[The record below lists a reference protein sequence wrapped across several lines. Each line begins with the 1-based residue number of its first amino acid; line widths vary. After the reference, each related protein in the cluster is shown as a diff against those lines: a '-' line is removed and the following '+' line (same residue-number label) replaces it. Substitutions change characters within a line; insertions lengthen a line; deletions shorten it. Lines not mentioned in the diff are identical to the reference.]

1 MDLIPIYIIFIPIL
15 TSIIIYIFRHKYI
28 NYLVFL
34 SQSLMTFLCI
44 QYYSAFGENTA
55 KTLVFG
61 GWSKEIGI
69 ALKNDYLSL
78 SFVLLTIFM
87 WWIVIIFCWD
97 KRKQD
102 YKFLF
107 FLIFLEGTFLGLI
120 QTNDLFNLFVFIEIT
135 TVLSS
140 ILILYKKDGY
150 SVRAGLYYLLFN
162 SVGMILYLIGLIF
175 VYNLCGTLN
184 MDIVSERIVPL
195 RNMDAIRLSYI
206 FVMAAV
212 GVKSAFFPLYNWL
225 PKAHSAAPSSIS
237 ALLSGLLVKS
247 GLYAFIRLN
256 TMYGI
261 EEFKEFFFLLGFF
274 TALSGI
280 VFAVSQK
287 DIKQI
292 LAFHTISQIGI
303 ILMGLSSFY
312 GKTFYGGVFHII
324 NHALFKALLFMG
336 AGIIINTYGVR
347 RISEIRG
354 VFKRLPFTSILM
366 VTGMLAITGAPFL
379 NGFISKSII
388 KYGLTESVFKTYMF
402 YILNLGTS
410 ISFVKFSQMFF
421 GKSEINKKDAF
432 SESIAMLLLSLACI
446 FLGIFFVP
454 VGRMLFYIDLE
465 FISFS
470 SISIW
475 INYLITLMI
484 AYFIYRLF
492 ISKEL
497 WIIKKIRHIHISFGA
512 ANFLLV
518 LFVFIMIMWK
528 YISIP
533 F

>member
-1 MDLIPIYIIFIPIL
+1 MDLIPIYLIFIPII
-15 TSIIIYIFRHKYI
+15 TSITIYIFHNKYI
-28 NYLVFL
+28 SYLVFL
-34 SQSLMTFLCI
+34 SQSIVTFLSI
-44 QYYSAFGENTA
+44 RYYSFFDEKTT

-61 GWSKEIGI
+61 DWPKEIGI

-78 SFVLLTIFM
+78 LFIFLTLFI
-87 WWIVIIFCWD
+87 WWIVIIYCWD

-107 FLIFLEGTFLGLI
+107 FLMFLEGAFLGII

-135 TVLSS
+135 TILSS

-162 SVGMILYLIGLIF
+162 SVGMIFYLIGLIF
-175 VYNLCGTLN
+175 LYNISGTLN
-184 MDIVSERIVPL
+184 IDIITQRIALL
-195 RNMDAIRLSYI
+195 RDTDSIRLSYI
-206 FVMAAV
+206 FIMAAI
-212 GVKSAFFPLYNWL
+212 GVKSAFFPVYNWL

-256 TMYGI
+256 AMYGI

-274 TALSGI
+274 TALSGV

-312 GKTFYGGVFHII
+312 GKTFYGGVFHIL
-324 NHALFKALLFMG
+324 NHALFKSLLFMG
-336 AGIIINTYGVR
+336 AGIIINTYGKR
-347 RISEIRG
+347 RITEIRG
-354 VFKRLPFTSILM
+354 VFKVLPFTSILM
-366 VTGMLAITGAPFL
+366 IIGMLSITGAPFF
-379 NGFISKSII
+379 NGFISKTII
-388 KYGLTESVFKTYMF
+388 KYGLKESAYKSYMF

-410 ISFVKFSQMFF
+410 VSFVKLSQIFF
-421 GKSEINKKDAF
+421 GKSDVKKYN
-432 SESIAMLLLSLACI
+432 SIGENMAMFLLGLGCI
-446 FLGIFFVP
+446 SLGIFFVP
-454 VGRMLFYIDLE
+454 IGKTLLYIDLK
-465 FISFS
+465 FIKLS
-470 SISIW
+470 SLSIW
-475 INYLITLMI
+475 INYFITLVI
-484 AYFIYRLF
+484 AYFIYLFF

-497 WIIKKIRHIHISFGA
+497 SIIKKIRHINISFGT

-518 LFVFIMIMWK
+518 LFIFIMIMWK
-528 YISIP
+528 FI
-533 F
+533 